1 MHALDRVM
9 MAEQYV
15 IPSYAGLTDR
25 IAYWNR
31 FGHPDFKKLKFDLGF
46 PTTWWW
52 DADKAAKTG
61 GAPVRRPPR
70 GLTRRG
76 VLAAG
81 GAALAAPLLHAVRLG
96 RRQDRACTA
105 CRSSAS

>member
-15 IPSYAGLTDR
+15 IPSYTGLTDR
-25 IAYWNR
+25 IAFWDR
-31 FGHPDFKKLKFDLGF
+31 FGHPDFKTLKFDLGI

-61 GAPVRRPPR
+61 GA
-70 GLTRRG
+70 
-76 VLAAG
+76 
-81 GAALAAPLLHAVRLG
+81 
-96 RRQDRACTA
+96 Q
-105 CRSSAS
+105 